1 MPLQLRMT
9 VTASRI
15 GLWLA
20 MIGLGAGSLL
30 VTTTAT
36 SSDMGWSTWTTP
48 VAADV
53 PVDPLALDASLY
65 RVEDHDWHDAGRA
78 RDVPVRLYLPPSID
92 HDPTPRPLLVF
103 SHGIGGARDGYQYL
117 GAYLASRGYVVAH
130 VQHVGSDRQLWRG
143 NPFTLVSR
151 LSEAATDTEAIHR
164 VSDIRHALDTLL
176 YGPLAN
182 RIDQDRIFAA
192 GHSYGANTAM
202 LLSGA
207 RVERNGRRVSLRD
220 PRIRAAV
227 LISAP
232 PFYGAGSLEPILADV
247 MVPTLHITATGDQIR
262 IPGYE
267 SGLPDRIAVFDAM
280 AQRSGALKVLAIF
293 NEGSHSVFTDRRLTG
308 GVSQNPQIKLAT
320 REMLAGFLDSM
331 VSRNPL
337 PMDRWRLE
345 HGGLLARLEGP
356 PR

>member
-1 MPLQLRMT
+1 MT
-9 VTASRI
+9 FTASRI

-20 MIGLGAGSLL
+20 MLGLGAGSLL
-30 VTTTAT
+30 VTDTAT
-36 SSDMGWSTWTTP
+36 SRDMGWSTWTTP
-48 VAADV
+48 VSAEM
-53 PVDPLALDASLY
+53 PVDPLAVDSSLY
-65 RVEDHDWHDAGRA
+65 RVEDHDWHDAGRS
-78 RDVPVRLYLPPSID
+78 RDVPVRLYLPPSMD

-103 SHGIGGARDGYQYL
+103 SHGIGGARDDYKYL
-117 GAYLASRGYVVAH
+117 GAYLASRGYVVVH

-164 VSDIRHALDTLL
+164 VSDIRYALDTLL
-176 YGPLAN
+176 NRPLAN
-182 RIDQDRIFAA
+182 RIDQDRIFAG

-247 MVPTLHITATGDQIR
+247 MVPTLHITATGDEIR

-267 SGLPDRIAVFDAM
+267 SGLSDRIAVFDAM

-293 NEGSHSVFTDRRLTG
+293 NQGSHSVFTDRRLTG
-308 GVSQNPQIKLAT
+308 GVSRNPQIKLAT

-331 VSRNPL
+331 VSRDPL
-337 PMDRWRLE
+337 PIDRWRLAYD
-345 HGGLLARLEGP
+345 GLLARLEGP